1 MVAEVDFTAEE
12 VASTVGADSLAE
24 VSMAGEDFTEEA
36 GCAVEVGFA
45 AGADSVA
52 EGVSAAAARFV
63 VDLAFA
69 EERDFADAASGAD
82 FVATASAVV
91 FVAVA
96 FAVAGV
102 GEAGV
107 GTGDGA

>member
-1 MVAEVDFTAEE
+1 MEE
-12 VASTVGADSLAE
+12 EAASTEGADSLAE
-24 VSMAGEDFTEEA
+24 GSMAAEDFMEEA
-36 GCAVEVGFA
+36 GSEEEAGFT

-63 VDLAFA
+63 ADLAFA
-69 EERDFADAASGAD
+69 EERDFADAVLGAG

-96 FAVAGV
+96 FAVAGA
-102 GEAGV
+102 GEAGAGV
-107 GTGDGA
+107 RTGDGA